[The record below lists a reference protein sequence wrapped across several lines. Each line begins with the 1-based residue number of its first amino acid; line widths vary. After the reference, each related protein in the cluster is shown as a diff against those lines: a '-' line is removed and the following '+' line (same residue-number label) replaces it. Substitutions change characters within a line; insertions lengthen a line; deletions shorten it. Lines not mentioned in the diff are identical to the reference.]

1 MISPG
6 LGMKKIDKYILL
18 KFLGTFVLS
27 ISLIIIIVIVF
38 DISEKIEDFVSKKA
52 PLRAII
58 FDYYLNFIP
67 YFVNLFSALF
77 TFIAVIFFTSRMAA
91 NSEIVAIL
99 SNGVSFW
106 RMLYPYLVAAT
117 IIAISS
123 LLLNAYVIPH
133 TNKKRIAFEEIYYRN
148 KFHNDKWHMHFQL
161 EPGTFAYVERYDIDD
176 NFGHRFSLEKLHG
189 QQLYYKLLSDGIKWD
204 TVTHKW
210 QIRNYVIRKINGD
223 KETISRGDKLDTII
237 ALKPQDF
244 GRKTNNIETM
254 TLPQLSKYI
263 ADEKIKGSPNLE
275 PFEIEKHKRLA
286 MPFATIILTLIGV
299 SLSSR
304 KVRGGIGI
312 HIGLGLLI
320 SFSYILFMQ
329 VSSTFA
335 VSGQLSPFISVW
347 IPNILY
353 SLLAWYLLKKAPK

>member
-1 MISPG
+1 
-6 LGMKKIDKYILL
+6 MKKIDKYIFL
-18 KFLGTFVLS
+18 KFLGTFILS

-52 PLRAII
+52 PLKAII
-58 FDYYLNFIP
+58 FDYYFNFIP

-91 NSEIVAIL
+91 RSEIVAIL
-99 SNGVSFW
+99 STGTSFW
-106 RMLYPYLVAAT
+106 RMLYPYIAASV
-117 IIAISS
+117 IIAGSS
-123 LLLNAYVIPH
+123 LLLSAYVIPQA
-133 TNKKRIAFEEIYYRN
+133 NKKRIAFEEVYYRN
-148 KFHNDKWHMHFQL
+148 KFHNDKWHIHFQI
-161 EPGTFAYVERYDIDD
+161 EPGTFSYVERYDIDL
-176 NFGHRFSLEKLHG
+176 NYGYKFSMEKIKNH
-189 QQLYYKLLSDGIKWD
+189 QLYYKLMSDGIKWD
-204 TVTHKW
+204 TVTHQW
-210 QIRNYVIRKINGD
+210 QIQNYSVRKINGD
-223 KETISRGDKLDTII
+223 KETIVRGNKLDTSI

-254 TLPQLSKYI
+254 TSPQLSKYI
-263 ADEKIKGSPNLE
+263 HDEKLKGSPNLE
-275 PFEIEKHKRLA
+275 LFEIEKYKRFS

-320 SFSYILFMQ
+320 SFSYILFLQ

-335 VSGQLSPFISVW
+335 ISGQLSPFISVW

>member
-1 MISPG
+1 V
-6 LGMKKIDKYILL
+6 KKIDKYIFF

-52 PLRAII
+52 PLKAII
-58 FDYYLNFIP
+58 FDYYFNFIP
-67 YFVNLFSALF
+67 YFVNLFSSLF

-91 NSEIVAIL
+91 NTEIVAIL
-99 SNGVSFW
+99 SNGISFW
-106 RMLYPYLVAAT
+106 RMLYPYLVVAV
-117 IIAISS
+117 IIAVSS
-123 LLLNAYVIPH
+123 LLLSAYVIPEA
-133 TNKKRIAFEEIYYRN
+133 NKKRIAFEELYYRN
-148 KFHNDKWHMHFQL
+148 KFHNDRWHMHFRM
-161 EPGTFAYVERYDIDD
+161 EPGTFAYIERYDIDI
-176 NFGHRFSLEKLHG
+176 NYGYKFSLEKISH

-204 TVTHKW
+204 TVAHKW
-210 QIRNYVIRKINGD
+210 QIQNYIIRKINGD
-223 KETISRGDKLDTII
+223 KETIVRGAKLDTII

-244 GRKTNNIETM
+244 GRKSSNIETM
-254 TLPQLSKYI
+254 TSPQLSKYI
-263 ADEKIKGSPNLE
+263 NEEKLKGSPNLE
-275 PFEIEKHKRLA
+275 IFEIEKYKRTA
-286 MPFATIILTLIGV
+286 MPFATLILTLIGV

-329 VSSTFA
+329 ISSTFA
-335 VSGQLSPFISVW
+335 ISGQLSPFISVW